1 MSGDVMCDEKGFCVQ
16 REGERCVIDATGV
29 YYRQLN
35 EQVRAALAHG
45 VTDIEVVQ
53 VRGQRYIA
61 TAVEGDV
68 RFTVRGVP
76 GQDLGAFMRGPTI
89 HVHGNAQDGVG
100 NTMDGGRI
108 VIHGMAGDV
117 LGYAM
122 RDGRI
127 LVRGDVGYRVGI
139 HMKAYMDR
147 VPVIVVGGKAG
158 DFLGEYMAGGAI
170 ILLGMHSG
178 MADAPIT
185 GRNLG
190 TGMHGGV
197 IYLRG
202 RVPEYQ
208 LGPGLSMEP
217 VDGADLEFLRGHI
230 ADFAAEFA
238 GEFGV
243 GLGGNESE
251 GQAAPVD
258 AAALSAAI
266 LSEPFVKIRPFSHRP
281 YGNMYVGT
289 N

>member
-1 MSGDVMCDEKGFCVQ
+1 MSADVMCDDKGFCVQ

-35 EQVRAALAHG
+35 ERIRAALEHG
-45 VTDIEVVQ
+45 VTDIEIVQ

-147 VPVIVVGGKAG
+147 VPVIVAGGKAG

-178 MADAPIT
+178 MPDAPIT

-202 RVPEYQ
+202 RVPEHQ
-208 LGPGLSMEP
+208 LGPGLAMEP
-217 VDGADLEFLRGHI
+217 VDDADREFLRAHV

-243 GLGGNESE
+243 VSGADG
-251 GQAAPVD
+251 APDGPAD
-258 AAALSAAI
+258 AGALAEAI
-266 LSEPFVKIRPFSHRP
+266 LSGPFVKIRPFSHRP